1 MDLDIHHFW
10 PEWSEARLIGQGSF
24 GKVYKISRQ
33 KNNYTFYAALKVIH
47 IPVSETEIEEYYD
60 QGLDDNTIRKILLER
75 VKLLENEIV
84 LMEYLK
90 SAANVVSIED
100 H

>member
-1 MDLDIHHFW
+1 MHLIRRRIRRYTVQ
-10 PEWSEARLIGQGSF
+10 PPKAAQEARDYSHERF
-24 GKVYKISRQ
+24 
-33 KNNYTFYAALKVIH
+33 TVIH

-84 LMEYLK
+84 LMESLK

-100 H
+100 Y

>member
-1 MDLDIHHFW
+1 MYGGVRGRRRK
-10 PEWSEARLIGQGSF
+10 PPPTRS
-24 GKVYKISRQ
+24 
-33 KNNYTFYAALKVIH
+33 VIH

-84 LMEYLK
+84 LMESLK

-100 H
+100 Y